1 MLSQTNLAHIPHLPW
16 VYIFK
21 DHRGQILY
29 IGKAKNLNK
38 RVHQYFAVWSV
49 WKQDMMHKADSVE
62 FVVVENEWESL
73 MLESN
78 LIKQHQPTYNR
89 LLKWDNSYVYIK
101 ITAESRPQIIFTR
114 TRKDDGAVYIGPKHM
129 RNELKKLLQYL
140 RQLLWYRWCKTTQ
153 FKQGKLCSD
162 YLFGI
167 CKGWCVYDKLSKSGT
182 AVNPWEGKSLRRG
195 KAKSEKL
202 KANNVQKPSAF
213 SLQPSTVNQY
223 LSDAI
228 KLWFPADATF
238 QSGRQTSRHMIQ
250 LIVDFFNGETDRIL
264 WHITHEIDNCIASQ
278 NFEYAAKLRD
288 IYQNMDAMTTKQ
300 SVILDP
306 QINGAYCLIQQLG
319 TYRVYCILTI
329 QQGKLVDILRFKES
343 VEETSIEQIQ
353 LQFEMEYWSTDSLEL
368 IEHNWNYEL
377 STMHCKQQWNNS
389 ESTRVGIPVKGELST
404 LRNQALRF
412 IENFVISDS
421 RQSNSV
427 VNDLLGQLQ
436 SRYSLSTYPY
446 RIECIDIS
454 HLSWWWASGWLS
466 CVVWGMP
473 DKKLYRQYKIPTQI
487 AGDDLKSLT
496 HVLVNRFK
504 LESGDVLWDDQLPDL
519 FIIDGAAPQLKLIN
533 TLATHYPILATYCS
547 KIQFVSI
554 AKGQARSSTSKL
566 YGEAEQLII
575 RASDGSLTAQS
586 LQHDPIDQIITK
598 VRDEAHRFANRYRTK
613 QMGMELK

>member
-1 MLSQTNLAHIPHLPW
+1 
-16 VYIFK
+16 
-21 DHRGQILY
+21 
-29 IGKAKNLNK
+29 
-38 RVHQYFAVWSV
+38 
-49 WKQDMMHKADSVE
+49 MHKADCVE

-78 LIKQHQPTYNR
+78 LIKQHLPPYNR

-101 ITAESRPQIIFTR
+101 ITSEPWPQIIFTR
-114 TRKDDGAVYIGPKHM
+114 TRKDDGAIYIGPKHM

-153 FKQGKLCSD
+153 FRQGKLCSD

-167 CKGWCVYDKLSKSGT
+167 CKGWCVY
-182 AVNPWEGKSLRRG
+182 A
-195 KAKSEKL
+195 KL
-202 KANNVQKPSAF
+202 KVEKSA
-213 SLQPSTVNQY
+213 SPLIKGELEGDLKTPITNAY

-238 QSGRQTSRHMIQ
+238 QSWRQTSRHMIQ
-250 LIVDFFNGETDRIL
+250 LIVDFFNGEIDKIL
-264 WHITHEIDNCIASQ
+264 THITHEIDQCITSQ

-288 IYQNMDAMTTKQ
+288 IYRNMDAMTTKQ

-343 VEETSIEQIQ
+343 IEETSIEQIQ

-377 STMHCKQQWNNS
+377 STMHC
-389 ESTRVGIPVKGELST
+389 ELST

-421 RQSNSV
+421 RQTNSV
-427 VNDLLGQLQ
+427 INDLLGQLQ
-436 SRYSLSTYPY
+436 TRYSLSTYPY

-454 HLSWWWASGWLS
+454 HLSWWWASGGLS
-466 CVVWGMP
+466 CLTWGMP
-473 DKKLYRQYKIPTQI
+473 DKKFYRQYKIPKEI

-504 LESGDVLWDDQLPDL
+504 LESSDILWDDQLPDL
-519 FIIDGAAPQLKLIN
+519 FIIDGAAPQLELINKLIGRSN
-533 TLATHYPILATYCS
+533 SEYPWGCYPQLATYAD

-575 RASDGSLTAQS
+575 RLSDWSLTTQS

>member
-1 MLSQTNLAHIPHLPW
+1 MLSQTNLSHIPHLPW

-21 DHRGQILY
+21 DHKGQILY

-62 FVVVENEWESL
+62 FVVVENENEAL

-78 LIKQHQPTYNR
+78 LIKKHLPAYNR
-89 LLKWDNSYVYIK
+89 LLKWDNSYIYIK
-101 ITAESRPQIIFTR
+101 ITAEPRPQIFFTR
-114 TRKDDGAVYIGPKHM
+114 TRTNDGATYIGPKHM

-140 RQLLWYRWCKTTQ
+140 RQLLWYRGCKTTQ
-153 FKQGKLCSD
+153 FRQGKLCSD

-167 CKGWCVYDKLSKSGT
+167 CKGRCVYAKL
-182 AVNPWEGKSLRRG
+182 N
-195 KAKSEKL
+195 
-202 KANNVQKPSAF
+202 QKNAD
-213 SLQPSTVNQY
+213 NY
-223 LSDAI
+223 LIDAT
-228 KLWFPADATF
+228 KLWFPSDATF
-238 QSGRQTSRHMIQ
+238 QSWRQTSRYMIQ
-250 LIVDFFNGETDRIL
+250 LIVDFFNGETDKIL
-264 WHITHEIDNCIASQ
+264 THITHEIEQCITSQ

-288 IYQNMDAMTTKQ
+288 IYHNMDAMTTKQ

-353 LQFEMEYWSTDSLEL
+353 LQFEMEYSQDTSLT
-368 IEHNWNYEL
+368 ITHHKSQIYEL
-377 STMHCKQQWNNS
+377 STLQDHDAN
-389 ESTRVGIPVKGELST
+389 ESILKD
-404 LRNQALRF
+404 QALRF

-436 SRYSLSTYPY
+436 SRYHLSTYPY

-454 HLSWWWASGWLS
+454 HLSWWWASGGLS
-466 CVVWGMP
+466 CLTWGMP
-473 DKKLYRQYKIPTQI
+473 DKKFYRQYKIPKEI

-496 HVLVNRFK
+496 HVIINRFK
-504 LESGDVLWDDQLPDL
+504 LDAHDILWDDQLPDL
-519 FIIDGAAPQLKLIN
+519 FIIDGAAPQLELIN
-533 TLATHYPILATYCS
+533 KLMIRYPQLATYAD

-575 RASDGSLTAQS
+575 RFSDGSLTTQS

-613 QMGMELK
+613 QMGMELQ

>member
-1 MLSQTNLAHIPHLPW
+1 
-16 VYIFK
+16 
-21 DHRGQILY
+21 
-29 IGKAKNLNK
+29 
-38 RVHQYFAVWSV
+38 
-49 WKQDMMHKADSVE
+49 MHKADSVE
-62 FVVVENEWESL
+62 FVVVENENEAL

-78 LIKQHQPTYNR
+78 LIKKHLPAYNR

-101 ITAESRPQIIFTR
+101 ITAEPRPQIFFTR
-114 TRKDDGAVYIGPKHM
+114 TRTNDGATYIGPKHM

-167 CKGWCVYDKLSKSGT
+167 CKGRCVYAKL
-182 AVNPWEGKSLRRG
+182 N
-195 KAKSEKL
+195 
-202 KANNVQKPSAF
+202 QKNAD
-213 SLQPSTVNQY
+213 NY
-223 LSDAI
+223 LIDAT

-238 QSGRQTSRHMIQ
+238 QSWRQTSRHMIQ
-250 LIVDFFNGETDRIL
+250 LIVDFFNGETDKIL
-264 WHITHEIDNCIASQ
+264 WHITHEIDDCIASQ

-288 IYQNMDAMTTKQ
+288 IYHNMDAMTTKQ

-353 LQFEMEYWSTDSLEL
+353 LQFEMEYAHAVASDEWRVTSDW
-368 IEHNWNYEL
+368 WNYENWI
-377 STMHCKQQWNNS
+377 SINQEQKWNNS
-389 ESTRVGIPVKGELST
+389 ESTRVGIPTKGKLVTHNPLTELRSH
-404 LRNQALRF
+404 ALRF

-436 SRYSLSTYPY
+436 TRYNLSTYPY

-454 HLSWWWASGWLS
+454 HLSWWWASGGLS
-466 CVVWGMP
+466 CLVGGMP
-473 DKKLYRQYKIPTQI
+473 DKKFYRQYKIPKEI

-504 LESGDVLWDDQLPDL
+504 LESSDILWDDQLPDL
-519 FIIDGAAPQLKLIN
+519 FIIDGAAPQLALLNKLSV
-533 TLATHYPILATYCS
+533 HYPQLVTYCS

-575 RASDGSLTAQS
+575 RSVDGSLTTQS
-586 LQHDPIDQIITK
+586 LQHDPVDQIITK

-613 QMGMELK
+613 QMGMEFK

>member
-1 MLSQTNLAHIPHLPW
+1 MLSQTNLSHLPHQPW

-38 RVHQYFAVWSV
+38 RVHQYFAPWSV
-49 WKQDMMHKADSVE
+49 WKQDMMHKANSVE
-62 FVVVENEWESL
+62 FVIVDNEWEAL
-73 MLESN
+73 LLESN
-78 LIKQHQPTYNR
+78 LIKQHLPPFNR

-101 ITAESRPQIIFTR
+101 ITAEPRPQIFFTR
-114 TRKDDGAVYIGPKHM
+114 TRTNDGATYIGPKHM

-153 FKQGKLCSD
+153 FRQWKLCSD
-162 YLFGI
+162 FLFGI
-167 CKGWCVYDKLSKSGT
+167 CKGWCVYNKL
-182 AVNPWEGKSLRRG
+182 E
-195 KAKSEKL
+195 KAKKSEMTLSAKKGEILNDTSNTSSVSWSLL
-202 KANNVQKPSAF
+202 KPLLANK
-213 SLQPSTVNQY
+213 Y
-223 LSDAI
+223 LEDAI

-250 LIVDFFNGETDRIL
+250 LIVDFFNGETDKIL
-264 WHITHEIDNCIASQ
+264 IHITNEIQQCIISQ

-288 IYQNMDAMTTKQ
+288 IYHNMDAMTTKQ

-353 LQFEMEYWSTDSLEL
+353 LQFEMEYTKEA
-368 IEHNWNYEL
+368 
-377 STMHCKQQWNNS
+377 T
-389 ESTRVGIPVKGELST
+389 KGEKRRKKAEQWWYEWRISGEDNVEPFWALNLFEP
-404 LRNQALRF
+404 LRQQAHRF

-427 VNDLLGQLQ
+427 VNDLLWQLQ
-436 SRYSLSTYPY
+436 SRYHLSTYPY

-454 HLSWWWASGWLS
+454 HLSWWWGSGGLS
-466 CVVWGMP
+466 CLVWGMS
-473 DKKLYRQYKIPTQI
+473 DKKFYRQYKIPKEI

-496 HVLVNRFK
+496 HVLMSRFK
-504 LESGDVLWDDQLPDL
+504 LDTTDILWDDQLPDL
-519 FIIDGAAPQLKLIN
+519 FIIDGAAPQLELINKLI
-533 TLATHYPILATYCS
+533 TRYPQLATYAD

-554 AKGQARSSTSKL
+554 AKWQARSSVSKL
-566 YGEAEQLII
+566 YGGAEQLLVRQSDWSII
-575 RASDGSLTAQS
+575 QHS

>member
-1 MLSQTNLAHIPHLPW
+1 MLSQTNLSHIPHLPW

-21 DHRGQILY
+21 DHRSQILY

-62 FVVVENEWESL
+62 FVVVENENEAL

-78 LIKQHQPTYNR
+78 LIKKHLPAYNR

-101 ITAESRPQIIFTR
+101 ITAEPRPQIFFTR
-114 TRKDDGAVYIGPKHM
+114 TRTNDGATYIGPKHM

-167 CKGWCVYDKLSKSGT
+167 CKGRCVYNKLQVKGQRSKVEDQFERPIT
-182 AVNPWEGKSLRRG
+182 YDLWHN
-195 KAKSEKL
+195 
-202 KANNVQKPSAF
+202 
-213 SLQPSTVNQY
+213 TY
-223 LSDAI
+223 LADAT
-228 KLWFPADATF
+228 KLWFPSDATF

-250 LIVDFFNGETDRIL
+250 LIVAFFNGETDKIL
-264 WHITHEIDNCIASQ
+264 THITDEIQQCIISQ

-288 IYQNMDAMTTKQ
+288 IYRNMDAMTTKQ

-306 QINGAYCLIQQLG
+306 AINGAYCLIQQLG

-343 VEETSIEQIQ
+343 VEEVSIEQIQ
-353 LQFEMEYWSTDSLEL
+353 LQFEMEYAHSVTSNEWRVASQEWCEIWIS
-368 IEHNWNYEL
+368 
-377 STMHCKQQWNNS
+377 NNS
-389 ESTRVGIPVKGELST
+389 EQQWITEKGKPKTRNPLTELRSH
-404 LRNQALRF
+404 ALRF

-454 HLSWWWASGWLS
+454 HLSWWWASGGLS
-466 CVVWGMP
+466 CLTWGMP
-473 DKKLYRQYKIPTQI
+473 DKKFYRQYKIPKEI

-496 HVLVNRFK
+496 YVLISRFK
-504 LESGDVLWDDQLPDL
+504 LDSHDMLWDDQLPDL
-519 FIIDGAAPQLKLIN
+519 FIIDWAAPQLELIN
-533 TLATHYPILATYCS
+533 TLTTRYPILATYCS

-554 AKGQARSSTSKL
+554 AKWQARSSVSKL
-566 YGEAEQLII
+566 YGEAEHLLI
-575 RASDGSLTAQS
+575 RQSDWSIIQHS
-586 LQHDPIDQIITK
+586 LQHDPVDQIITK

-613 QMGMELK
+613 QMRMELK